1 MNSLPAPLRQVAR
14 DLVDKKLWPIAALL
28 LAALVAVPL
37 MIGGS
42 SSSDAPASPA
52 PLGAVAPAGP
62 DSESLITVVDQAVTG
77 KERPG
82 DIEDP
87 IYDPPEPEEAASVT
101 TTTGGTTTGT
111 APATPAAPAG
121 GPAAPGGPAGPGT
134 STTTPPA
141 PSVAPEA
148 DGVHYR
154 AVVRWYVDDAD
165 KPRALSRLTPLG
177 PLEDPVAL
185 YLGVTR
191 SQTTNYAVFLLG
203 THSTSE
209 GDGKCED
216 DECRVIGL
224 KAGDKRTVS
233 YALESGEVRRYH
245 LEVTSVK
252 TVTADGAE
260 ARHMRAKVHPDGRD
274 VMRAMWQNEA
284 VAAALGPVQYDR
296 DSGLLY
302 KVRDAEKAAG

>member
-14 DLVDKKLWPIAALL
+14 DLVDKKLWPIAVLL

-42 SSSDAPASPA
+42 SSGGAGAPPA

-62 DSESLITVVDQAVTG
+62 DSESLITAVDQAVTG
-77 KERPG
+77 EERPG

-87 IYDPPEPEEAASVT
+87 IYDPPEPE
-101 TTTGGTTTGT
+101 
-111 APATPAAPAG
+111 APASESTAGGAAAGSAPSAPAAPAG
-121 GPAAPGGPAGPGT
+121 GPADPPSVPAAPDT
-134 STTTPPA
+134 SAPVTPSG
-141 PSVAPEA
+141 PSVAPET

-154 AVVRWYVDDAD
+154 TVVRWYVAD
-165 KPRALSRLTPLG
+165 EDRPRPLSRLTPLG
-177 PLEDPVAL
+177 PIEDPVAL

-191 SQTTNYAVFLLG
+191 SKANYAVFLLG
-203 THSTSE
+203 TRSTSE

-216 DECRVIGL
+216 DECRVVGL
-224 KAGDKRTVS
+224 KAGDKRTVA

-245 LEVTSVK
+245 LEVTTVK
-252 TVTADGAE
+252 TVATDAAE
-260 ARHMRAKVHPDGRD
+260 AREMRAKVHPDGRD
-274 VMRAMWQNEA
+274 VMRAMWQDQATAE
-284 VAAALGPVQYDR
+284 ALGPVQYDR

-302 KVRDAEKAAG
+302 KVRGAEKDAK